1 MSQYFESFSD
11 YFIEGYLKMIISLGR
26 MTPKLFLKKKINKD
40 GHNWERFT
48 WIIND
53 NFVQVF
59 QDARSMTKLF

>member
-1 MSQYFESFSD
+1 MSQYFESISD

-40 GHNWERFT
+40 VHNWERFT
-48 WIIND
+48 WIINN

-59 QDARSMTKLF
+59 QDAQSMTKLF